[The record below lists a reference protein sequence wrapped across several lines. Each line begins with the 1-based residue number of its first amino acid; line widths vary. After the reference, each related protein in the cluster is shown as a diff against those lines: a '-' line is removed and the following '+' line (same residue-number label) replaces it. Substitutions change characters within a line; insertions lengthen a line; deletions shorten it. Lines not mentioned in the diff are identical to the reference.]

1 MATIVNLHGE
11 GGGWGEERQLKRV
24 EGCDD
29 KKRPI
34 SVVAVPRQKHNIM
47 TTVNTTT
54 KISLT
59 CQCTPP

>member
-1 MATIVNLHGE
+1 MGRGGE
-11 GGGWGEERQLKRV
+11 EERQLKRV

-34 SVVAVPRQKHNIM
+34 SVVARQKHNIM

-59 CQCTPP
+59 CQCTPL

>member
-11 GGGWGEERQLKRV
+11 GGGVEEMQLKRV
-24 EGCDD
+24 VGCDD